1 MTTTL
6 SQPTLS
12 QPPALPDIPSPG
24 SIVKVRGREWVTLP
38 QSRVEK
44 QDQVLRLRPLGG
56 GDQTIATLFW
66 PLEGEQVKPAS
77 FALPDPAV
85 SGSQSSAL
93 LLRDALLL
101 KLRAGAGPFRCLGNV
116 ALEPRPYQLVPLL
129 MALKQEVSRVLI
141 ADEVGLGK
149 TVEAL
154 LIARELLDRGEIRK
168 VTVIC
173 PPHLC
178 EKWKSDMIRQFNLA
192 AEVVRPGTAQKLERG
207 LPAGKSIFDVVPFT
221 VVSLDWIK
229 SDRNREGFLRSC
241 GEFVI
246 VDEAHT
252 CAARKGGGRQQRYE
266 LLRGLAA
273 DPQRHLV
280 LLTATPHS
288 GDQEAFDNLLGLLDP
303 KFEGLSE
310 MPEGQRRKDL
320 RDELG
325 NYFVQRRRLD
335 LKEEW
340 GTEGAD
346 FPDRETREATYTLS
360 GDWGKLFDDVLAY
373 ARELVER
380 SVGESKL
387 RQRMSWWAAL
397 ALLRCVSSSPAAAS
411 ASLRTKLI
419 NLQSGADPASAP
431 SEDELA
437 DDLEAMATLAVLDG
451 AEEEFSAEEAAPGAD
466 LADSADAGL
475 LRDLIERSDR
485 LRGKAHDPK
494 FKQLLKELKGL
505 LAEGFRPVI
514 FCRFRPTAHY
524 LAEQLQEELPKRA
537 HVVMAVTGDL
547 PPEERVERIR
557 ELQNE
562 LANGKVPVLVATD
575 CLSEGIDLQHI
586 FDAVIHYDL
595 CWNPT
600 RHEQREGRVDR
611 FGQARSAVRA
621 LMLHGGD
628 SNPVDE
634 RVRTVILEKEKTIRK
649 ELGVSVPIPGNAN
662 TITQAVLGGIFGKAA
677 RAIQGFLNL
686 GLPGFSGSGSDLD
699 AVLDAEWQSAKE
711 NAKATRTI
719 FAQRSLKPEEA
730 LREWDRTRES
740 LGSADAVERLVL
752 NACRRLNLPLRGL
765 RWGVAGEGGTAAED
779 KKTGEAATKTWE
791 LDLTRLEDNRQAL
804 NERLRSH
811 DLGGKLRLSFRPPAR
826 DGSQQQGSQQQGCQL
841 LSRSHPLVVE
851 LADFVAERALSGLE
865 PELAARASVIRTKA
879 VAKRTQVLVLRLRHQ
894 LHQSRWTGNHYEAL
908 PDLLVEE
915 CLTARV
921 NGDGLEPLEGA
932 TALELLEAPASGNLD
947 PGQRQQWLQEAVA
960 EIEALQPALA
970 ALAERRADLAEE
982 DHRRVREASLR
993 SGESLRMRFRCE
1005 PSLPVDVIGLFVLL
1019 PAPVL

>member
-1 MTTTL
+1 MTT
-6 SQPTLS
+6 TLS

-38 QSRVEK
+38 QSRGEK

-77 FALPDPAV
+77 FALPDPAL

-154 LIARELLDRGEIRK
+154 LIARELFDRGEIRK

-207 LPAGKSIFDVVPFT
+207 LPAGKSIFDVIPFT

-310 MPEGQRRKDL
+310 MPDGQRRKDL

-373 ARELVER
+373 ARALVER

-411 ASLRTKLI
+411 ASLRTKLF
-419 NLQSGADPASAP
+419 NLQNGTDCASPDPASAP

-466 LADSADAGL
+466 LAVSADAGL

-494 FKQLLKELKGL
+494 LKQLLKELKAL

-524 LAEQLQEELPKRA
+524 LAEQLQEELPKRS

-575 CLSEGIDLQHI
+575 CLSEGIDLQHT
-586 FDAVIHYDL
+586 FDAVVHYDL

-677 RAIQGFLNL
+677 KAIQGFLNL
-686 GLPGFSGSGSDLD
+686 GLPGFGGSGSDLD
-699 AVLDAEWQSAKE
+699 AVIDAEWQSAKE

-730 LREWDRTRES
+730 LREWNRTRES

-752 NACRRLNLPLRGL
+752 NACRRLNLPIGALPS
-765 RWGVAGEGGTAAED
+765 GG
-779 KKTGEAATKTWE
+779 GWE
-791 LDLTRLEDNRQAL
+791 LDLTRLEGNRQAL

-811 DLGGKLRLSFRPPAR
+811 DLGGKLRLSFRSPAR
-826 DGSQQQGSQQQGCQL
+826 DGSQL

-865 PELAARASVIRTKA
+865 PDLAARASVIRTKA

-894 LHQSRWTGNHYEAL
+894 LHQSRWTGNQYEAL

-921 NGDGLEPLEGA
+921 TGDGVEPLEGA
-932 TALELLEAPASGNLD
+932 AALELLEAPASGNID
-947 PGQRQQWLQEAVA
+947 PGQRQQWLYEAVA
-960 EIEALQPALA
+960 ELDALQPALT

>member
-6 SQPTLS
+6 SQPT
-12 QPPALPDIPSPG
+12 AMPDIPSPG

-38 QSRVEK
+38 QSRTEK

-56 GDQTIATLFW
+56 GDQTMATLFW
-66 PLEGEQVKPAS
+66 PLEGEQVQPAS
-77 FALPDPAV
+77 FALPDPAL

-207 LPAGKSIFDVVPFT
+207 LPAGKSIFDVIPFT

-273 DPQRHLV
+273 DRQRHLV

-288 GDQEAFDNLLGLLDP
+288 GDKEAFDNLLGLLDP

-346 FPDRETREATYTLS
+346 FPDRETREATYSLS
-360 GDWGKLFDDVLAY
+360 GDWGELFNDVLDY
-373 ARELVER
+373 ARELVRR
-380 SVGESKL
+380 SAGESKF

-411 ASLRTKLI
+411 ASLRTKLL
-419 NLQSGADPASAP
+419 NLQGGDATEAKASGGL
-431 SEDELA
+431 DEEQLSG
-437 DDLEAMATLAVLDG
+437 DLEAMASLAVLDG
-451 AEEEFSAEEAAPGAD
+451 GEEELSGEEAAPGGDLANPEDAEHLRELIARAD
-466 LADSADAGL
+466 L
-475 LRDLIERSDR
+475 
-485 LRGKAHDPK
+485 LRGKADDPK
-494 FKQLLKELKGL
+494 LKQLLKELKAL

-524 LAEQLQEELPKRA
+524 LAEQLKEELPKRS

-557 ELQNE
+557 ELQQE
-562 LANGKVPVLVATD
+562 LVNGNLPVLVATD
-575 CLSEGIDLQHI
+575 CLSEGIDLQHT
-586 FDAVIHYDL
+586 FDAVVHYDL

-611 FGQARSAVRA
+611 FGQARSSVRA
-621 LMLHGGD
+621 LMLHGACED
-628 SNPVDE
+628 PERRNPVDE
-634 RVRTVILEKEKTIRK
+634 RVRSVILEKEKTIRK

-662 TITQAVLGGIFGKAA
+662 TITQAVLSSILGPVAQEQQLSFDL
-677 RAIQGFLNL
+677 GFASTATSQLEL
-686 GLPGFSGSGSDLD
+686 E
-699 AVLDAEWQSAKE
+699 AVIEAEWQSAKE
-711 NAKATRTI
+711 NARATRTI

-740 LGSADAVERLVL
+740 LGSSDAVERLVL
-752 NACRRLNLPLRGL
+752 NACRRLNLPIGALPA
-765 RWGVAGEGGTAAED
+765 VGG
-779 KKTGEAATKTWE
+779 WE

-804 NERLRSH
+804 RERLRNH
-811 DLGGKLRLSFRPPAR
+811 DLDGKLRLSFRSPAR
-826 DGSQQQGSQQQGCQL
+826 EGSQL

-879 VAKRTQVLVLRLRHQ
+879 VTKRTQLLVLRLRHQ
-894 LHQSRWTGNHYEAL
+894 LHQERWTGKGYEPL

-915 CLTARV
+915 CLTAQV
-921 NGDGLEPLEGA
+921 NGDGLEQLEGTA
-932 TALELLEAPASGNLD
+932 ALELLEAPASGNID
-947 PGQRQQWLQEAVA
+947 PGQRQQWLQEALA
-960 EIEALQPALA
+960 ELDALQPALS
-970 ALAERRADLAEE
+970 ALAQLRAQQAED

-993 SGESLRMRFRCE
+993 AGESLRMRFRCE
-1005 PSLPVDVIGLFVLL
+1005 PSLPVDVIGLIVLL
-1019 PAPVL
+1019 PAPNL

>member
-1 MTTTL
+1 MTNTL
-6 SQPTLS
+6 SQP
-12 QPPALPDIPSPG
+12 AAMPDIPSPG
-24 SIVKVRGREWVTLP
+24 SIVQVRGREWVTLP
-38 QSRVEK
+38 QSRTEK
-44 QDQVLRLRPLGG
+44 QDQVLKLRPLGG
-56 GDQTIATLFW
+56 GDQTNATLFW
-66 PLEGEQVKPAS
+66 PLEGDQVHPAS
-77 FALPDPAV
+77 FALPDPGL

-141 ADEVGLGK
+141 ADGVGLGK

-411 ASLRTKLI
+411 ASLRTKLF
-419 NLQSGADPASAP
+419 NLQSGADPASAS

-466 LADSADAGL
+466 LADVVDTAL

-494 FKQLLKELKGL
+494 LKQLLKELKEL

-524 LAEQLQEELPKRA
+524 LAEQLEQELPKRA

-586 FDAVIHYDL
+586 FDAVVHYDL

-677 RAIQGFLNL
+677 KAIQGFLNL
-686 GLPGFSGSGSDLD
+686 GLPGFSGSGSNLD
-699 AVLDAEWQSAKE
+699 AVLDGEWQSAKE

-752 NACRRLNLPLRGL
+752 NACRRLNLPIRPL
-765 RWGVAGEGGTAAED
+765 GGTS
-779 KKTGEAATKTWE
+779 GSWE

-811 DLGGKLRLSFRPPAR
+811 DLGGKLRLSFRSPAR
-826 DGSQQQGSQQQGCQL
+826 EGSQQQGCQL

-879 VAKRTQVLVLRLRHQ
+879 VTKRTQLLVLRLRHQ
-894 LHQSRWTGNHYEAL
+894 LHQSRWTGSQYEAL

-921 NGDGLEPLEGA
+921 NGDGLEQLEGA
-932 TALELLEAPASGNLD
+932 AALELLEAPASGNID
-947 PGQRQQWLQEAVA
+947 PGQRQQWLLEAVA
-960 EIEALQPALA
+960 EIDALQPALA

-993 SGESLRMRFRCE
+993 TGESLRMRFRCE
-1005 PSLPVDVIGLFVLL
+1005 PSLPVDVIGLIVLL
-1019 PAPVL
+1019 PAPTL

>member
-1 MTTTL
+1 MT
-6 SQPTLS
+6 STLS

-77 FALPDPAV
+77 FAVPDPAL

-207 LPAGKSIFDVVPFT
+207 LPAGKSIFDVIPFT

-320 RDELG
+320 REELG
-325 NYFVQRRRLD
+325 NYFVQRRRKD
-335 LKEEW
+335 LRDVSW
-340 GTEGAD
+340 GEQGDD

-360 GDWGKLFDDVLAY
+360 GDWGRLFDDVLAY

-419 NLQSGADPASAP
+419 NLQSGADPASAS

-494 FKQLLKELKGL
+494 LKQLLKELKAL

-524 LAEQLQEELPKRA
+524 LAEQLEEELPKRA

-547 PPEERVERIR
+547 PPEERMERIR

-575 CLSEGIDLQHI
+575 CLSEGIDLQHT

-677 RAIQGFLNL
+677 KAIQGFLNL
-686 GLPGFSGSGSDLD
+686 GLPGFGGSGSDLD
-699 AVLDAEWQSAKE
+699 AVIDAEWQSAKE
-711 NAKATRTI
+711 NAKTTRTI

-730 LREWDRTRES
+730 LREWNRTRES
-740 LGSADAVERLVL
+740 LGSDDAVERLVL
-752 NACRRLNLPLRGL
+752 NACRRLNLPIGPLPS
-765 RWGVAGEGGTAAED
+765 GG
-779 KKTGEAATKTWE
+779 GWE
-791 LDLTRLEDNRQAL
+791 LDLTRLEENRQAL
-804 NERLRSH
+804 NERLRNH
-811 DLGGKLRLSFRPPAR
+811 DLGGKLRLSFHSPAR
-826 DGSQQQGSQQQGCQL
+826 DGSQL

-894 LHQSRWTGNHYEAL
+894 LHQSRWTGNQYEAL

-932 TALELLEAPASGNLD
+932 AALELLEAPASGNLD
-947 PGQRQQWLQEAVA
+947 PGQRQQWLQEAVT
-960 EIEALQPALA
+960 ELDALQPALA

-1019 PAPVL
+1019 PAPTL

>member
-1 MTTTL
+1 
-6 SQPTLS
+6 
-12 QPPALPDIPSPG
+12 
-24 SIVKVRGREWVTLP
+24 
-38 QSRVEK
+38 
-44 QDQVLRLRPLGG
+44 
-56 GDQTIATLFW
+56 
-66 PLEGEQVKPAS
+66 
-77 FALPDPAV
+77 
-85 SGSQSSAL
+85 
-93 LLRDALLL
+93 
-101 KLRAGAGPFRCLGNV
+101 V

-303 KFEGLSE
+303 KFESLSE

-411 ASLRTKLI
+411 ASLRTKLF
-419 NLQSGADPASAP
+419 NLQNGADAAAAP
-431 SEDELA
+431 SEDDLA

-575 CLSEGIDLQHI
+575 CLSEGIDLQHT
-586 FDAVIHYDL
+586 FDAVVHYDL

-677 RAIQGFLNL
+677 KAIQGFLNL
-686 GLPGFSGSGSDLD
+686 GLPGFGGSGSDLD

-719 FAQRSLKPEEA
+719 FAKRSLKPEEA
-730 LREWDRTRES
+730 LREWNRTRES

-752 NACRRLNLPLRGL
+752 MSSDIRFWSSGD
-765 RWGVAGEGGTAAED
+765 T
-779 KKTGEAATKTWE
+779 KTGPPDGLLMGVLRRPFDRCFIGGCRVVVVGCGTGAAWSGFPSDLLGWRRWRYAADARRGGAARLRAEQAAAPLLPQPVAVAPDRQHVAVVQQPIEDRRGDHLIAKHLAPLHDGAVGGDQHAAALVAAGDQLE
-791 LDLTRLEDNRQAL
+791 EQVRRVRLQRQVAQLINDQQPRLGVLRQPGLQGMLRLGLGQRGDQLHGADVLDAMAQPHRLAAQCNRQVGLA
-804 NERLRSH
+804 H
-811 DLGGKLRLSFRPPAR
+811 AR
-826 DGSQQQGSQQQGCQL
+826 RSQQQQGVAIGHPAAGRQL
-841 LSRSHPLVVE
+841 TDLGRIDRRL
-851 LADFVAERALSGLE
+851 GLE
-865 PELAARASVIRTKA
+865 IERLQRAHI
-879 VAKRTQVLVLRLRHQ
+879 
-894 LHQSRWTGNHYEAL
+894 
-908 PDLLVEE
+908 
-915 CLTARV
+915 
-921 NGDGLEPLEGA
+921 
-932 TALELLEAPASGNLD
+932 
-947 PGQRQQWLQEAVA
+947 
-960 EIEALQPALA
+960 
-970 ALAERRADLAEE
+970 
-982 DHRRVREASLR
+982 REASQPQRHLHPQLVLAGHLGR
-993 SGESLRMRFRCE
+993 AQPGQGLPQVHLPSGRLLQQRIKAITDRRQPQAGEHGLQLLGRHRWCTRCG
-1005 PSLPVDVIGLFVLL
+1005 SVARVGGTHAATS
-1019 PAPVL
+1019 PATSA

>member
-1 MTTTL
+1 MTTTTTQT
-6 SQPTLS
+6 SVT
-12 QPPALPDIPSPG
+12 DIPSPG
-24 SIVKVRGREWVTLP
+24 AIVKVRGREWIALP
-38 QSRVEK
+38 QSSAEK
-44 QDQVLRLRPLGG
+44 QEQVLKLRPLGG
-56 GDQTIATLFW
+56 GDQTIATLYW
-66 PLEGEQVKPAS
+66 PLEGDAVKPAS
-77 FALPDPAV
+77 FDPPDPAL

-101 KLRAGAGPFRCLGNV
+101 KLRAGAGPFRSLGNV

-129 MALKQEVSRVLI
+129 MVLKQEVSRVLI

-207 LPAGKSIFDVVPFT
+207 LPAGKAIFDLIPFT

-411 ASLRTKLI
+411 ASLRTKLF
-419 NLQSGADPASAP
+419 NLQSSADPASAS

-437 DDLEAMATLAVLDG
+437 DDLEALATLAVLDG
-451 AEEEFSAEEAAPGAD
+451 ADEEFSAEEAAPGAD
-466 LADSADAGL
+466 LADVVDAEL

-494 FKQLLKELKGL
+494 LKQLLKELKAL

-524 LAEQLQEELPKRA
+524 LAEQLEQELPKRA

-611 FGQARSAVRA
+611 FGQARSAVRC

-677 RAIQGFLNL
+677 KAIQGFLNL
-686 GLPGFSGSGSDLD
+686 GLPGFGGSGSDLD
-699 AVLDAEWQSAKE
+699 AVIDAEWQSAKE

-752 NACRRLNLPLRGL
+752 NACRRLNLPIGPL
-765 RWGVAGEGGTAAED
+765 GGAS
-779 KKTGEAATKTWE
+779 GSWE

-811 DLGGKLRLSFRPPAR
+811 DLGGKLRLSFRSPAR
-826 DGSQQQGSQQQGCQL
+826 EGSQL

-879 VAKRTQVLVLRLRHQ
+879 VAKRTEVLVLRLRHQ
-894 LHQSRWTGNHYEAL
+894 LHQSRWTGNQYEAL

-921 NGDGLEPLEGA
+921 TGDGLEPLEGA
-932 TALELLEAPASGNLD
+932 AALELLEAPASGNLD
-947 PGQRQQWLQEAVA
+947 PGQRQQWLQEAVT
-960 EIEALQPALA
+960 ELDALQPALT

-1005 PSLPVDVIGLFVLL
+1005 PSLPVDVIGLIVLL
-1019 PAPVL
+1019 PAPTL

>member
-6 SQPTLS
+6 SQPT
-12 QPPALPDIPSPG
+12 AMPDIPSPG

-38 QSRVEK
+38 QSRTEK

-56 GDQTIATLFW
+56 GDQTMATLFW
-66 PLEGEQVKPAS
+66 PLEGEQVQPAS
-77 FALPDPAV
+77 FALPDPAL

-207 LPAGKSIFDVVPFT
+207 LPAGKSIFDVIPFT

-252 CAARKGGGRQQRYE
+252 CAARKGGGRQKRYE

-288 GDQEAFDNLLGLLDP
+288 GDKEAFDNLLGLLDP

-360 GDWGKLFDDVLAY
+360 GDWGRLFDDVLAY

-411 ASLRTKLI
+411 ASLRTKLF
-419 NLQSGADPASAP
+419 NLQNGTDCASTDTASAS

-466 LADSADAGL
+466 LAESADAGL
-475 LRDLIERSDR
+475 LKDLIERSDR

-494 FKQLLKELKGL
+494 LKQLLKELKGL

-524 LAEQLQEELPKRA
+524 LAEQLEEELPKRA

-575 CLSEGIDLQHI
+575 CLSEGIDLQHT
-586 FDAVIHYDL
+586 FDAVVHYDL

-677 RAIQGFLNL
+677 KAIQGFLNL

-752 NACRRLNLPLRGL
+752 NACRRLNLPIGPLRGSQG
-765 RWGVAGEGGTAAED
+765 GVAGDGDKAAGG
-779 KKTGEAATKTWE
+779 WE

-811 DLGGKLRLSFRPPAR
+811 DLGSKLRLSFRSPAR
-826 DGSQQQGSQQQGCQL
+826 DGSQL

-865 PELAARASVIRTKA
+865 PDLAARASVIRTKA
-879 VAKRTQVLVLRLRHQ
+879 VTKRTKVLVLRLRHQ
-894 LHQSRWTGNHYEAL
+894 LHQSRWIGNQYEAL

-921 NGDGLEPLEGA
+921 TGDGVEPLEGA
-932 TALELLEAPASGNLD
+932 AALELLEAPASGNLD

-960 EIEALQPALA
+960 ELDALQPALS
-970 ALAERRADLAEE
+970 ALAQLRAQQAED

-993 SGESLRMRFRCE
+993 SGEALRMRFRCE
-1005 PSLPVDVIGLFVLL
+1005 PSLPVDVIGLIVLL
-1019 PAPVL
+1019 PAPQL

>member
-1 MTTTL
+1 MT
-6 SQPTLS
+6 STLS

-66 PLEGEQVKPAS
+66 PLEGEQVQPAS
-77 FALPDPAV
+77 FALPDPAL

-288 GDQEAFDNLLGLLDP
+288 GDKEAFDNLLGLLDP

-360 GDWGKLFDDVLAY
+360 GDWGRLFDDVLAY

-411 ASLRTKLI
+411 ASLRTKLF

-431 SEDELA
+431 SDDELA

-466 LADSADAGL
+466 LAESADAEL

-494 FKQLLKELKGL
+494 LKQLLKELKGL

-524 LAEQLQEELPKRA
+524 LAEQLEEELPKRA

-575 CLSEGIDLQHI
+575 CLSEGIDLQHT
-586 FDAVIHYDL
+586 FDAVVHYDL

-677 RAIQGFLNL
+677 KAIQGFLNL
-686 GLPGFSGSGSDLD
+686 GLPGFGGSGSDLD
-699 AVLDAEWQSAKE
+699 AVIDAEWQSAKE

-730 LREWDRTRES
+730 LREWNRTRES

-752 NACRRLNLPLRGL
+752 NACRRLNLPIGPLRGSQG
-765 RWGVAGEGGTAAED
+765 GVAGEGDAAAC
-779 KKTGEAATKTWE
+779 GWE

-804 NERLRSH
+804 NERLRNH
-811 DLGGKLRLSFRPPAR
+811 DLGGKLRLSFRSPAR
-826 DGSQQQGSQQQGCQL
+826 DGSQL

-865 PELAARASVIRTKA
+865 PDLAARASVIRTKA

-894 LHQSRWTGNHYEAL
+894 LHQSRWTGSQYEAL

-921 NGDGLEPLEGA
+921 TGDGLEPLEGA
-932 TALELLEAPASGNLD
+932 AALELLEAPASSNLD
-947 PGQRQQWLQEAVA
+947 PGQRQQWLQEAVT
-960 EIEALQPALA
+960 ELDALQPALT

-1019 PAPVL
+1019 PAPTL

>member
-6 SQPTLS
+6 TQP
-12 QPPALPDIPSPG
+12 AAMPDIPSPG

-38 QSRVEK
+38 QSRMEK

-77 FALPDPAV
+77 FALPDPAL

-288 GDQEAFDNLLGLLDP
+288 GDKEAFDNLLGLLDP

-360 GDWGKLFDDVLAY
+360 GDWGQLFDDVLAY

-411 ASLRTKLI
+411 ASLRTKLF
-419 NLQSGADPASAP
+419 NLQNGADPGAVP

-451 AEEEFSAEEAAPGAD
+451 AEEEFSAEEAAPGGD
-466 LADSADAGL
+466 LADSADAAL

-494 FKQLLKELKGL
+494 LKQLLKELKAL
-505 LAEGFRPVI
+505 LGEGFRPVI

-524 LAEQLQEELPKRA
+524 LAEQLEEELPKRA

-562 LANGKVPVLVATD
+562 LAGGKVPVLVATD
-575 CLSEGIDLQHI
+575 CLSEGIDLQHS
-586 FDAVIHYDL
+586 FDAVVHYDL

-677 RAIQGFLNL
+677 KAIQGFLNL
-686 GLPGFSGSGSDLD
+686 GLPGFGGSDSDLD
-699 AVLDAEWQSAKE
+699 SVIDAEWQSAKE

-730 LREWDRTRES
+730 LREWERTRES

-752 NACRRLNLPLRGL
+752 NACRRLNLPIGPL
-765 RWGVAGEGGTAAED
+765 GGAS
-779 KKTGEAATKTWE
+779 GSWE
-791 LDLTRLEDNRQAL
+791 LDLSRLEDNRQAL
-804 NERLRSH
+804 NERLRNH
-811 DLGGKLRLSFRPPAR
+811 DLGGKLRLSFRSPAR
-826 DGSQQQGSQQQGCQL
+826 EGSQL

-879 VAKRTQVLVLRLRHQ
+879 VSRSTQVLVLRLRHQ
-894 LHQSRWTGNHYEAL
+894 LHQSRWTGKEYEAL

-915 CLTARV
+915 CLTVRV
-921 NGDGLEPLEGA
+921 SGDGLEPLDGA
-932 TALELLEAPASGNLD
+932 AALELLEAPASGNVD
-947 PGQRQQWLQEAVA
+947 PGQRQQWLQEAIA
-960 EIEALQPALA
+960 ELEGLQPALA

-993 SGESLRMRFRCE
+993 SGEALRMRFRCE
-1005 PSLPVDVIGLFVLL
+1005 PSLPVDVIGLILLL
-1019 PAPVL
+1019 PAPTL

>member
-6 SQPTLS
+6 GQPTSSQPT
-12 QPPALPDIPSPG
+12 ALPDIPSPG

-38 QSRVEK
+38 QSRMEK

-77 FALPDPAV
+77 FAVPDPAL

-320 RDELG
+320 REELG
-325 NYFVQRRRLD
+325 NYFVQRRRKD
-335 LKEEW
+335 LRDVSW
-340 GTEGAD
+340 GEQGDD

-360 GDWGKLFDDVLAY
+360 GDWGRLFDDVLAY

-419 NLQSGADPASAP
+419 NLQSGADPASAS

-494 FKQLLKELKGL
+494 LKQLLKELKAL

-524 LAEQLQEELPKRA
+524 LAEQLEEELPKRA

-575 CLSEGIDLQHI
+575 CLSEGIDLQHT

-677 RAIQGFLNL
+677 KAIQGFLNL

-699 AVLDAEWQSAKE
+699 AVIDAEWQSAKE

-730 LREWDRTRES
+730 LREWNRTRES
-740 LGSADAVERLVL
+740 LGSDDAVERLVL
-752 NACRRLNLPLRGL
+752 NACRRLNLPIGPLPS
-765 RWGVAGEGGTAAED
+765 GG
-779 KKTGEAATKTWE
+779 GWE
-791 LDLTRLEDNRQAL
+791 LDLTRLEENRQAL
-804 NERLRSH
+804 NERLRNH
-811 DLGGKLRLSFRPPAR
+811 DLGGKLRLSFHSPAR
-826 DGSQQQGSQQQGCQL
+826 DGSQL

-894 LHQSRWTGNHYEAL
+894 LHQSRWTGNQYEAL

-932 TALELLEAPASGNLD
+932 AALELLEAPASGNLD
-947 PGQRQQWLQEAVA
+947 PGQRQQWLQEAVT
-960 EIEALQPALA
+960 ELDALQPALA

-1019 PAPVL
+1019 PAPTL

>member
-1 MTTTL
+1 MTTTTP
-6 SQPTLS
+6 PTDS
-12 QPPALPDIPSPG
+12 KAQALPDIPSPG
-24 SIVKVRGREWVTLP
+24 SIVQVRGREWVTLP
-38 QSRVEK
+38 QSRAEK

-66 PLEGEQVKPAS
+66 PLEGAQVQPAS
-77 FALPDPAV
+77 FARPDPAV

-129 MALKQEVSRVLI
+129 MALKQEGSRVLI

-207 LPAGKSIFDVVPFT
+207 LPAGQSIFDVVPYT

-288 GDQEAFDNLLGLLDP
+288 GDKEAFDNLLGLLDP

-320 RDELG
+320 RDALG

-360 GDWGKLFDDVLAY
+360 GDWGQLFDDVLTY
-373 ARELVER
+373 ARALVER

-411 ASLRTKLI
+411 ASLRTKLF
-419 NLQSGADPASAP
+419 NLQSGADAAAAP
-431 SEDELA
+431 SDDELA

-451 AEEEFSAEEAAPGAD
+451 AEEELSAEEAAPGAD
-466 LADSADAGL
+466 LADASDAAL

-485 LRGKAHDPK
+485 LRGKAQDPK
-494 FKQLLKELKGL
+494 LKQLLKELKAL

-514 FCRFRPTAHY
+514 FCRFRPTAQY
-524 LAEQLQEELPKRA
+524 LAEQVEKELPKRA

-547 PPEERVERIR
+547 PPEERVERIQ

-575 CLSEGIDLQHI
+575 CLSEGIDLQHS
-586 FDAVIHYDL
+586 FDAVVHYDL

-621 LMLHGGD
+621 LMLHGGS

-634 RVRTVILEKEKTIRK
+634 RVRSVILEKEKTIRK

-677 RAIQGFLNL
+677 KAVQGILNL
-686 GLPGFSGSGSDLD
+686 GLPGFGGAGGGSDSDLD
-699 AVLDAEWQSAKE
+699 AVIDAEWQSAKE
-711 NAKATRTI
+711 NAKASRTI
-719 FAQRSLKPEEA
+719 FAQRSLKPEGA
-730 LREWDRTRES
+730 LREWNRARES
-740 LGSADAVERLVL
+740 LGSAAAVERLVL
-752 NACRRLNLPLRGL
+752 NACRRLNLPIGPL
-765 RWGVAGEGGTAAED
+765 GGAS
-779 KKTGEAATKTWE
+779 GSWE

-811 DLGGKLRLSFRPPAR
+811 DLGGKLRLSFRSPAR
-826 DGSQQQGSQQQGCQL
+826 EGSQL

-879 VAKRTQVLVLRLRHQ
+879 VTKRTQVLVLRLRHQ
-894 LHQSRWTGNHYEAL
+894 LHQSRWTGSQYEAL

-915 CLTARV
+915 CLTVRV
-921 NGDGLEPLEGA
+921 SGDGLEPLDGA
-932 TALELLEAPASGNLD
+932 AALELLEAPASGNVE
-947 PGQRQQWLQEAVA
+947 PGQRQQWLQEAIS
-960 EIEALQPALA
+960 ELDGLQPALA

-993 SGESLRMRFRCE
+993 SGEALRMRFRCE
-1005 PSLPVDVIGLFVLL
+1005 PSLPVDVIGLIVLL
-1019 PAPVL
+1019 PAPAL

>member
-6 SQPTLS
+6 NQP
-12 QPPALPDIPSPG
+12 AAMPDIPSPG

-38 QSRVEK
+38 QSRMEK

-77 FALPDPAV
+77 FALPDPAL

-207 LPAGKSIFDVVPFT
+207 LPAGKSIFDVIPFT

-288 GDQEAFDNLLGLLDP
+288 GDKEAFDNLLGLLDP

-320 RDELG
+320 RAELG

-360 GDWGKLFDDVLAY
+360 GDWGGLFNDVLDY
-373 ARELVER
+373 ARELVRR
-380 SVGESKL
+380 SAGESKF

-411 ASLRTKLI
+411 ASLRTKLL
-419 NLQSGADPASAP
+419 NLQGVDATGGEDAGGLDEEQLSG
-431 SEDELA
+431 
-437 DDLEAMATLAVLDG
+437 DLEAMASMAVLDG
-451 AEEEFSAEEAAPGAD
+451 AEEELSGEEAAPGAD
-466 LADSADAGL
+466 LANAEDAEHLQELIARADL
-475 LRDLIERSDR
+475 
-485 LRGKAHDPK
+485 LRGKADDPK
-494 FKQLLKELKGL
+494 LKQLLKELKGL

-524 LAEQLQEELPKRA
+524 LAEQLKEELPKRN

-557 ELQNE
+557 ELQQE
-562 LANGKVPVLVATD
+562 LVNGNVPVLVATD
-575 CLSEGIDLQHI
+575 CLSEGIDLQHT
-586 FDAVIHYDL
+586 FDAVVHYDL

-611 FGQARSAVRA
+611 FGQARSSVRA
-621 LMLHGGD
+621 LMLHGACED
-628 SNPVDE
+628 LEHRNPVDE
-634 RVRTVILEKEKTIRK
+634 RVRSVILEKEKTIRK

-662 TITQAVLGGIFGKAA
+662 TITQAVLSSILGPVAQEQQLSFD
-677 RAIQGFLNL
+677 L
-686 GLPGFSGSGSDLD
+686 GLASSATSQLELE
-699 AVLDAEWQSAKE
+699 AVIEAEWQSAKE
-711 NAKATRTI
+711 NARATRTI

-730 LREWDRTRES
+730 LSEWDRTRES
-740 LGSADAVERLVL
+740 LGSSEAVERLVL
-752 NACRRLNLPLRGL
+752 NACRRLNLPIGALPA
-765 RWGVAGEGGTAAED
+765 AGG
-779 KKTGEAATKTWE
+779 WE

-804 NERLRSH
+804 RERLSNH
-811 DLGGKLRLSFRPPAR
+811 DLEGKLRLSFRSPAR
-826 DGSQQQGSQQQGCQL
+826 EGSQL

-879 VAKRTQVLVLRLRHQ
+879 VSKRTQVLVLRLRHQ
-894 LHQSRWTGNHYEAL
+894 LHQERWTGKGYEAL

-921 NGDGLEPLEGA
+921 NGDGLEQLEGA
-932 TALELLEAPASGNLD
+932 AALELLEAPASGNID
-947 PGQRQQWLQEAVA
+947 SGQRQQWLQEAAA
-960 EIEALQPALA
+960 ELDALQPALS
-970 ALAERRADLAEE
+970 ALAQLRAQQSED

-1005 PSLPVDVIGLFVLL
+1005 PSLPVDVIGLIVLL
-1019 PAPVL
+1019 PAPTL

>member
-1 MTTTL
+1 MTSTL
-6 SQPTLS
+6 GQPTSSQPLA
-12 QPPALPDIPSPG
+12 PPDIPSPG

-38 QSRVEK
+38 QSRAEK

-56 GDQTIATLFW
+56 GDQTITTLFW

-77 FALPDPAV
+77 FALPDPAL

-207 LPAGKSIFDVVPFT
+207 LPAGKSIFDVIPFT

-310 MPEGQRRKDL
+310 MPEGQHRRDL

-380 SVGESKL
+380 SIGESKL

-411 ASLRTKLI
+411 ASLRTKLF
-419 NLQSGADPASAP
+419 NLQSGTDCASPDTASAS

-466 LADSADAGL
+466 LAESADAGL
-475 LRDLIERSDR
+475 LKDLIDRSDR

-494 FKQLLKELKGL
+494 LKQLLKELKGL

-524 LAEQLQEELPKRA
+524 LAEQLEEELPKRA

-677 RAIQGFLNL
+677 KVIQGFLNL

-752 NACRRLNLPLRGL
+752 NACRRLNLPIGPLRASQG
-765 RWGVAGEGGTAAED
+765 GVAGEGDAAAC
-779 KKTGEAATKTWE
+779 GWE

-804 NERLRSH
+804 NERLRNH
-811 DLGGKLRLSFRPPAR
+811 DLGGKLRLSFHSPAR
-826 DGSQQQGSQQQGCQL
+826 DGSQL

-865 PELAARASVIRTKA
+865 PDLAARASVIRTKA

-894 LHQSRWTGNHYEAL
+894 LHQSRWTGSQYEAL

-921 NGDGLEPLEGA
+921 NGDGLEPLEDA
-932 TALELLEAPASGNLD
+932 AALELLEAPASGNID

-960 EIEALQPALA
+960 ELDALQPALA
-970 ALAERRADLAEE
+970 TLAERRADLAEE

-1005 PSLPVDVIGLFVLL
+1005 ASLPVDVIGLIVLL
-1019 PAPVL
+1019 PAPQL

>member
-1 MTTTL
+1 MTSTF
-6 SQPTLS
+6 SQPA
-12 QPPALPDIPSPG
+12 ALPDIPSPG
-24 SIVKVRGREWVTLP
+24 AIVQVRGREWVTLP
-38 QSRVEK
+38 QSRTEK
-44 QDQVLRLRPLGG
+44 QDQMLRLRPLGG

-66 PLEGEQVKPAS
+66 PLEGAQVQPAS

-207 LPAGKSIFDVVPFT
+207 LPAGQSIFDVVPYT

-252 CAARKGGGRQQRYE
+252 CAARKGCGRQQRYE

-288 GDQEAFDNLLGLLDP
+288 GDKEAFDNLLGLLDP
-303 KFEGLSE
+303 KLEGLSE

-320 RDELG
+320 RDALG

-360 GDWGKLFDDVLAY
+360 GDWGQLFDDVLSY
-373 ARELVER
+373 ARALVER

-411 ASLRTKLI
+411 ASLRTKLF
-419 NLQSGADPASAP
+419 NLQSGADAAAAP
-431 SEDELA
+431 SDDELA

-451 AEEEFSAEEAAPGAD
+451 AEEELSAEEAAPGAD
-466 LADSADAGL
+466 LADASDAAL

-485 LRGKAHDPK
+485 LRGKAQDPK
-494 FKQLLKELKGL
+494 LKQLLKELKAL

-524 LAEQLQEELPKRA
+524 LAEQVEKELPKRA

-547 PPEERVERIR
+547 PPEERVERIQ

-575 CLSEGIDLQHI
+575 CLSEGIDLQHS
-586 FDAVIHYDL
+586 FDAVVHYDL

-621 LMLHGGD
+621 LMLHGGS

-634 RVRTVILEKEKTIRK
+634 RVRSVILEKEKTIRK

-677 RAIQGFLNL
+677 KAVQGILNL
-686 GLPGFSGSGSDLD
+686 GLPGFGGAGGGSDSDLD
-699 AVLDAEWQSAKE
+699 AVIDAEWQSAKE
-711 NAKATRTI
+711 NAKASRTI

-730 LREWDRTRES
+730 LREWNRARES
-740 LGSADAVERLVL
+740 LGSAAAVERLVL
-752 NACRRLNLPLRGL
+752 NACRRLNLPIGPL
-765 RWGVAGEGGTAAED
+765 GGAN
-779 KKTGEAATKTWE
+779 GSWE

-811 DLGGKLRLSFRPPAR
+811 DLGGKLRLSFRSPAR
-826 DGSQQQGSQQQGCQL
+826 EGSQL

-879 VAKRTQVLVLRLRHQ
+879 VTRRTQVLVLRLRHQ
-894 LHQSRWTGNHYEAL
+894 LHQSRWTGKDYEAL

-915 CLTARV
+915 CLTVRV
-921 NGDGLEPLEGA
+921 SGDGLEPLDGA
-932 TALELLEAPASGNLD
+932 AALELLEAAASGNVE
-947 PGQRQQWLQEAVA
+947 PGQRQQWLQEAIS
-960 EIEALQPALA
+960 ELDGLQPALA

-993 SGESLRMRFRCE
+993 SGEALRMRFRCE
-1005 PSLPVDVIGLFVLL
+1005 PSLPVDVIGLIVLL
-1019 PAPVL
+1019 PAPAL

>member
-1 MTTTL
+1 
-6 SQPTLS
+6 
-12 QPPALPDIPSPG
+12 
-24 SIVKVRGREWVTLP
+24 
-38 QSRVEK
+38 
-44 QDQVLRLRPLGG
+44 
-56 GDQTIATLFW
+56 
-66 PLEGEQVKPAS
+66 
-77 FALPDPAV
+77 
-85 SGSQSSAL
+85 
-93 LLRDALLL
+93 
-101 KLRAGAGPFRCLGNV
+101 
-116 ALEPRPYQLVPLL
+116 
-129 MALKQEVSRVLI
+129 
-141 ADEVGLGK
+141 
-149 TVEAL
+149 
-154 LIARELLDRGEIRK
+154 
-168 VTVIC
+168 
-173 PPHLC
+173 
-178 EKWKSDMIRQFNLA
+178 
-192 AEVVRPGTAQKLERG
+192 
-207 LPAGKSIFDVVPFT
+207 
-221 VVSLDWIK
+221 
-229 SDRNREGFLRSC
+229 
-241 GEFVI
+241 
-246 VDEAHT
+246 
-252 CAARKGGGRQQRYE
+252 
-266 LLRGLAA
+266 
-273 DPQRHLV
+273 
-280 LLTATPHS
+280 
-288 GDQEAFDNLLGLLDP
+288 
-303 KFEGLSE
+303 

-411 ASLRTKLI
+411 ASLRTKLF
-419 NLQSGADPASAP
+419 NLQNGGDTGAAP

-466 LADSADAGL
+466 MADSADAAL

-494 FKQLLKELKGL
+494 LKQLIKEVKGL

-524 LAEQLQEELPKRA
+524 LAEQLEEELPKRA

-547 PPEERVERIR
+547 PPEERVERIH

-562 LANGKVPVLVATD
+562 LAGGKVPILVATD
-575 CLSEGIDLQHI
+575 CLSEGIDLQHT
-586 FDAVIHYDL
+586 FDAVVHYDL

-677 RAIQGFLNL
+677 KAIQGLLNL
-686 GLPGFSGSGSDLD
+686 GLPGFGGSGSGSGSDLD
-699 AVLDAEWQSAKE
+699 AVIDAEWQSAKE

-730 LREWDRTRES
+730 LREWDRTRAS

-752 NACRRLNLPLRGL
+752 NSCRRLNLPIGPL
-765 RWGVAGEGGTAAED
+765 GGA
-779 KKTGEAATKTWE
+779 TGCWE

-811 DLGGKLRLSFRPPAR
+811 DLGGTLRLSFRSPAR
-826 DGSQQQGSQQQGCQL
+826 EGSQL

-879 VAKRTQVLVLRLRHQ
+879 VSRRSQVLVLRLRHQ
-894 LHQSRWTGNHYEAL
+894 LHQSRWTGKEYEAL

-915 CLTARV
+915 CLTVRV
-921 NGDGLEPLEGA
+921 SGDGLEPLDGA
-932 TALELLEAPASGNLD
+932 AALELLEAPASGNVD
-947 PGQRQQWLQEAVA
+947 PGQRQQWLQEAIA
-960 EIEALQPALA
+960 DLDELQPALA

-993 SGESLRMRFRCE
+993 SGEALRMRFRCE
-1005 PSLPVDVIGLFVLL
+1005 PSLPVDVIGLILLL
-1019 PAPVL
+1019 PAPTL

>member
-1 MTTTL
+1 MTTTTP
-6 SQPTLS
+6 PTDS
-12 QPPALPDIPSPG
+12 KAQALPDIPSPG
-24 SIVKVRGREWVTLP
+24 SIVQVRGREWVTLP
-38 QSRVEK
+38 QSRAEK

-56 GDQTIATLFW
+56 GDQTIATVFW
-66 PLEGEQVKPAS
+66 PLEAEAVSPAHFRYPEAS
-77 FALPDPAV
+77 C

-207 LPAGKSIFDVVPFT
+207 LPAGQSIFDVVPYT

-288 GDQEAFDNLLGLLDP
+288 GDKEAFDNLLGLLDP

-320 RDELG
+320 RDALG

-360 GDWGKLFDDVLAY
+360 GDWGQLFDDVLAY
-373 ARELVER
+373 ARALVER

-411 ASLRTKLI
+411 ASLRTKLF
-419 NLQSGADPASAP
+419 NLQSGADAAASP
-431 SEDELA
+431 SDDELA

-451 AEEEFSAEEAAPGAD
+451 AEEELSAEEAAPGAD
-466 LADSADAGL
+466 LADASDAAL

-485 LRGKAHDPK
+485 LRGKAQDPK
-494 FKQLLKELKGL
+494 LKQLLKELKAL

-524 LAEQLQEELPKRA
+524 LAEQVEKELPKRA

-547 PPEERVERIR
+547 PPEERVERIQ

-575 CLSEGIDLQHI
+575 CLSEGIDLQHS
-586 FDAVIHYDL
+586 FDAVVHYDL

-621 LMLHGGD
+621 LMLHGGS

-634 RVRTVILEKEKTIRK
+634 RVRSVILEKEKTIRK

-677 RAIQGFLNL
+677 KAVQGILNL
-686 GLPGFSGSGSDLD
+686 GLPGFGGAGGGSDSDLD
-699 AVLDAEWQSAKE
+699 AVIDAEWQSAKE
-711 NAKATRTI
+711 NAKASRTI

-730 LREWDRTRES
+730 LREWNRARES
-740 LGSADAVERLVL
+740 LGSAAAVERLVL
-752 NACRRLNLPLRGL
+752 NACRRLNLPIGPL
-765 RWGVAGEGGTAAED
+765 AGASGS
-779 KKTGEAATKTWE
+779 WE

-811 DLGGKLRLSFRPPAR
+811 DLGGKLRLSFRSPAR
-826 DGSQQQGSQQQGCQL
+826 ECSQL

-894 LHQSRWTGNHYEAL
+894 LHQSRWTGSQYEAL

-915 CLTARV
+915 CLTVRV
-921 NGDGLEPLEGA
+921 SGDGLEPLDGA
-932 TALELLEAPASGNLD
+932 AALEQLEATASGNVE
-947 PGQRQQWLQEAVA
+947 PGQRQQWLQEAIA
-960 EIEALQPALA
+960 ELDELQPALA

-993 SGESLRMRFRCE
+993 SGEALRMRFRCE
-1005 PSLPVDVIGLFVLL
+1005 PSLPVDVIGLILLL
-1019 PAPVL
+1019 PAPTL

>member
-6 SQPTLS
+6 GQPTSSQPT
-12 QPPALPDIPSPG
+12 ALPDIPSPG

-44 QDQVLRLRPLGG
+44 QDQVLQLRPLGG

-77 FALPDPAV
+77 FALPDPAL

-288 GDQEAFDNLLGLLDP
+288 GDKEAFDNLLGLLDP

-360 GDWGKLFDDVLAY
+360 GDWGRLFDDVLAY

-419 NLQSGADPASAP
+419 NLQSGADPASAS

-494 FKQLLKELKGL
+494 LKQLLKELKGL
-505 LAEGFRPVI
+505 LQEGFRPVI

-524 LAEQLQEELPKRA
+524 LAEQLEEELPKRA
-537 HVVMAVTGDL
+537 YVVMAVTGDL

-557 ELQNE
+557 ELQQE

-586 FDAVIHYDL
+586 FDAVIHYDH

-677 RAIQGFLNL
+677 KAIQGLLNL

-752 NACRRLNLPLRGL
+752 NACRRLNLPIGPLRG
-765 RWGVAGEGGTAAED
+765 A
-779 KKTGEAATKTWE
+779 TGCWE

-826 DGSQQQGSQQQGCQL
+826 DGSQQQSSQQQGCQL

-865 PELAARASVIRTKA
+865 PDLAARASVIRTKA
-879 VAKRTQVLVLRLRHQ
+879 VTKRTQVLVLRLRHQ
-894 LHQSRWTGNHYEAL
+894 LHQSRWTGNQYEAL

-932 TALELLEAPASGNLD
+932 AALELLEAPASGNLD

-960 EIEALQPALA
+960 ELDALQPALA

-1019 PAPVL
+1019 PAPTL

>member
-1 MTTTL
+1 M
-6 SQPTLS
+6 
-12 QPPALPDIPSPG
+12 PDIPTPG

-77 FALPDPAV
+77 FALPDPAL
-85 SGSQSSAL
+85 SGSQSSTL

-116 ALEPRPYQLVPLL
+116 ALEPKPYQLVPLL

-207 LPAGKSIFDVVPFT
+207 LPAGKSIFDVIPFT

-288 GDQEAFDNLLGLLDP
+288 GDKEAFDNLLGLLDP

-310 MPEGQRRKDL
+310 MPEGQSRKDL

-411 ASLRTKLI
+411 ASLRTKLF
-419 NLQSGADPASAP
+419 NLQNGADPATAT

-466 LADSADAGL
+466 LAESADAGL

-494 FKQLLKELKGL
+494 LKQLVRELKGL

-524 LAEQLQEELPKRA
+524 LAEQLEEELPKRA

-557 ELQNE
+557 ELQQE

-575 CLSEGIDLQHI
+575 CLSEGIDLQHT
-586 FDAVIHYDL
+586 FDAVVHYDL

-662 TITQAVLGGIFGKAA
+662 TITQAVLGGIFGKAVK
-677 RAIQGFLNL
+677 AIQGFLNL
-686 GLPGFSGSGSDLD
+686 GLPGFGGSGSDLD
-699 AVLDAEWQSAKE
+699 AVIDAEWQSAKE

-730 LREWDRTRES
+730 LREWNRTRES

-752 NACRRLNLPLRGL
+752 NACRRLNLPIGPLPS
-765 RWGVAGEGGTAAED
+765 GG
-779 KKTGEAATKTWE
+779 GWE

-804 NERLRSH
+804 SERLRNH
-811 DLGGKLRLSFRPPAR
+811 DLGGKLRLSFRSPAR
-826 DGSQQQGSQQQGCQL
+826 EGSQL

-879 VAKRTQVLVLRLRHQ
+879 VAKRTQLLVLRLRHQ
-894 LHQSRWTGNHYEAL
+894 LHQSRWTGSQYEAL

-921 NGDGLEPLEGA
+921 NGDGLEPLDGA
-932 TALELLEAPASGNLD
+932 AALELLEAPASGNLD

-960 EIEALQPALA
+960 EIDALHPALT

-1005 PSLPVDVIGLFVLL
+1005 PSLPVDVIGLIVLL

>member
-12 QPPALPDIPSPG
+12 QPQVMPDIPSPG

-38 QSRVEK
+38 QSRLEQ

-66 PLEGEQVKPAS
+66 PLEGEQVRPAS
-77 FALPDPAV
+77 FALPDPAL

-207 LPAGKSIFDVVPFT
+207 LPAGKSIFDVIPFT

-273 DPQRHLV
+273 DPQRHLL

-288 GDQEAFDNLLGLLDP
+288 GDKEAFDNLLGLLDP
-303 KFEGLSE
+303 KFEGLSA
-310 MPEGQRRKDL
+310 MPDGPRRKEL

-335 LKEEW
+335 LKQEW
-340 GTEGAD
+340 GSEGAD

-360 GDWGKLFDDVLAY
+360 GDWGRLFDDVLAY

-411 ASLRTKLI
+411 ASLRTKLF
-419 NLQSGADPASAP
+419 NLQNGADPASAS

-466 LADSADAGL
+466 LAESADAEL

-494 FKQLLKELKGL
+494 LKQLLKELKGL
-505 LAEGFRPVI
+505 LAEGFRPVV

-524 LAEQLQEELPKRA
+524 LAEQLEEELPKRT

-562 LANGKVPVLVATD
+562 LANGKVPILVATD
-575 CLSEGIDLQHI
+575 CLSEGIDLQHT
-586 FDAVIHYDL
+586 FDAVVHYDL

-662 TITQAVLGGIFGKAA
+662 TITQAVLGGIFGKAVK
-677 RAIQGFLNL
+677 AIQGFLNL
-686 GLPGFSGSGSDLD
+686 GLPGFRGSGSDLD
-699 AVLDAEWQSAKE
+699 AVIDAEWQSAKE
-711 NAKATRTI
+711 NAKASRTI

-740 LGSADAVERLVL
+740 LGSAEAVERLVL
-752 NACRRLNLPLRGL
+752 NACRRLNLPISPLPSD
-765 RWGVAGEGGTAAED
+765 GG
-779 KKTGEAATKTWE
+779 WE
-791 LDLTRLEDNRQAL
+791 LDLSRLEDNRQAL
-804 NERLRSH
+804 RERLNHH
-811 DLGGKLRLSFRPPAR
+811 DLGGKLRLSFRSPAR
-826 DGSQQQGSQQQGCQL
+826 EGSQL

-894 LHQSRWTGNHYEAL
+894 LHQERWTGQGYEPL

-921 NGDGLEPLEGA
+921 SGDGLEQLEGA
-932 TALELLEAPASGNLD
+932 AALELLEAPASGNID

-960 EIEALQPALA
+960 ELDSLQPALT
-970 ALAERRADLAEE
+970 ALAQLRAQQAED

-1005 PSLPVDVIGLFVLL
+1005 PSLPVDVIGLIVLL

>member
-1 MTTTL
+1 MTATAPGTGNQTTV
-6 SQPTLS
+6 
-12 QPPALPDIPSPG
+12 LPDIPSPG
-24 SIVKVRGREWVTLP
+24 SIVQVRGREWVTLP
-38 QSRVEK
+38 QSRADK

-66 PLEGEQVKPAS
+66 PLEGYQVQPAS
-77 FALPDPAV
+77 FALPDPAL

-207 LPAGKSIFDVVPFT
+207 LPAGKSIFDVIPFT

-273 DPQRHLV
+273 EPQRHLV

-288 GDQEAFDNLLGLLDP
+288 GDKEAFDNLLGLLDP

-310 MPEGQRRKDL
+310 MPEGQRRKEL

-325 NYFVQRRRLD
+325 NYFVQRRRVD

-360 GDWGKLFDDVLAY
+360 GEWGALFHDVLAY
-373 ARELVER
+373 ARELVRR
-380 SVGESKL
+380 SAGESKF

-397 ALLRCVSSSPAAAS
+397 ALLRCVSSSPAAAA
-411 ASLRTKLI
+411 ASLRTKLL
-419 NLQSGADPASAP
+419 NLQAMDLPGDDGGSGLEEEQLSG
-431 SEDELA
+431 
-437 DDLEAMATLAVLDG
+437 DLDAMASLAVLDG
-451 AEEEFSAEEAAPGAD
+451 DDEELSGEEAAPGSD
-466 LADSADAGL
+466 LAQAGDAEHL
-475 LRDLIERSDR
+475 KDLIARADR
-485 LRGKAHDPK
+485 LRGRAHDPK
-494 FKQLLKELKGL
+494 LNQLLKEIKAL

-524 LAEQLQEELPKRA
+524 LAEQLEAELPKRA
-537 HVVMAVTGDL
+537 HAVMAVTGDL
-547 PPEERVERIR
+547 PPEERVERIL
-557 ELQNE
+557 ELQQE
-562 LANGKVPVLVATD
+562 LAAGRVPVLVATD
-575 CLSEGIDLQHI
+575 CLSEGIDLQHT
-586 FDAVIHYDL
+586 FDAVVHYDL

-662 TITQAVLGGIFGKAA
+662 TITQAVLSSILGPIAEE
-677 RAIQGFLNL
+677 QQLSLDL
-686 GLPGFSGSGSDLD
+686 GLGSAASTQQELE
-699 AVLDAEWQSAKE
+699 VVIEAEWQSAKD
-711 NAKATRTI
+711 NAKSTRTI
-719 FAQRSLKPEEA
+719 FAQRSLKPAEA

-752 NACRRLNLPLRGL
+752 NACRRLNLPIGPLG
-765 RWGVAGEGGTAAED
+765 GV
-779 KKTGEAATKTWE
+779 TGSWE

-804 NERLRSH
+804 RERLRGH
-811 DLGGKLRLSFRPPAR
+811 DLAGKLRLSFRSPAR
-826 DGSQQQGSQQQGCQL
+826 DGSLL

-851 LADFVAERALSGLE
+851 LADFVAERALTSEE
-865 PELAARASVIRTKA
+865 PELAARASVIRSKA
-879 VAKRTQVLVLRLRHQ
+879 VAKRSLVLVLRLRHQ
-894 LHQSRWTGNHYEAL
+894 LHQSRWTGTAYETL

-915 CLTARV
+915 CLTVRV
-921 NGDGLEPLEGA
+921 SGEGLEPLEGA
-932 TALELLEAPASGNLD
+932 QALELLEAPASGNVEA
-947 PGQRQQWLQEAVA
+947 GQRQQWLKEAVA
-960 EIEALQPALA
+960 ELNGLQPALA

-993 SGESLRMRFRCE
+993 SGEALRMRFRCE
-1005 PSLPVDVIGLFVLL
+1005 PSLPVDVIGLILLL
-1019 PAPVL
+1019 PAPTL

>member
-6 SQPTLS
+6 SQP
-12 QPPALPDIPSPG
+12 AAMPDIPSPG
-24 SIVKVRGREWVTLP
+24 SIVQVRGREWVTLP
-38 QSRVEK
+38 QSRTEK
-44 QDQVLRLRPLGG
+44 QDQVLKLRPLGG
-56 GDQTIATLFW
+56 GDQTNATLFW
-66 PLEGEQVKPAS
+66 PLEGDQVHPAS
-77 FALPDPAV
+77 FALPNPAL

-129 MALKQEVSRVLI
+129 MALKQAVSRVLI

-154 LIARELLDRGEIRK
+154 LIARELFDRGEIRK

-207 LPAGKSIFDVVPFT
+207 LPAGKSIFDVIPFT

-411 ASLRTKLI
+411 ASLRTKLF
-419 NLQSGADPASAP
+419 NLQSSADPASAS

-466 LADSADAGL
+466 LADVVDAEL

-494 FKQLLKELKGL
+494 LKQLLKELKAL

-524 LAEQLQEELPKRA
+524 LAEQLEQELPKRA

-611 FGQARSAVRA
+611 FGQARSAVRC

-677 RAIQGFLNL
+677 KAIQGFLNL
-686 GLPGFSGSGSDLD
+686 GLPGFGGSGSDLD
-699 AVLDAEWQSAKE
+699 AVIDAEWQSAKE

-752 NACRRLNLPLRGL
+752 NACRRLNLPIGPL
-765 RWGVAGEGGTAAED
+765 GGAS
-779 KKTGEAATKTWE
+779 GSWE

-811 DLGGKLRLSFRPPAR
+811 DLGGKLRLSFRSPAR
-826 DGSQQQGSQQQGCQL
+826 EGSQL

-879 VAKRTQVLVLRLRHQ
+879 VAKRTEVLVLRLRHQ
-894 LHQSRWTGNHYEAL
+894 LHQSRWTGNQYEAL

-921 NGDGLEPLEGA
+921 TGDGLEPLEGA
-932 TALELLEAPASGNLD
+932 AALELLEAPASGNLD
-947 PGQRQQWLQEAVA
+947 PGQRQQWLQEAVT
-960 EIEALQPALA
+960 ELDALQPALT

-1019 PAPVL
+1019 PAPTL

>member
-1 MTTTL
+1 MT
-6 SQPTLS
+6 STLS

-66 PLEGEQVKPAS
+66 PLEGEQVQPAS
-77 FALPDPAV
+77 FALPDPAL

-288 GDQEAFDNLLGLLDP
+288 GDKEAFDNLLGLLDP

-360 GDWGKLFDDVLAY
+360 GDWGRLFDDVLAY

-411 ASLRTKLI
+411 ASLRTKLF
-419 NLQSGADPASAP
+419 NLQSGADPAAAP
-431 SEDELA
+431 SDDELA

-475 LRDLIERSDR
+475 LKDLIGRSDR

-494 FKQLLKELKGL
+494 LKQLLKELKAL

-524 LAEQLQEELPKRA
+524 LAEQLEEELPKRA

-677 RAIQGFLNL
+677 KAIQGFLNL
-686 GLPGFSGSGSDLD
+686 GLPGFGGSGSDLD
-699 AVLDAEWQSAKE
+699 AVIDAEWQSAKE

-730 LREWDRTRES
+730 LREWNRTRES

-752 NACRRLNLPLRGL
+752 NACRRLNLPIGPLPS
-765 RWGVAGEGGTAAED
+765 GG
-779 KKTGEAATKTWE
+779 GWE

-804 NERLRSH
+804 NERLRNH
-811 DLGGKLRLSFRPPAR
+811 DLGGKLRLSFRSPAR
-826 DGSQQQGSQQQGCQL
+826 DGSQL

-865 PELAARASVIRTKA
+865 PDLAARASVIRTKA

-894 LHQSRWTGNHYEAL
+894 LHQSRWTGSQYEAL

-932 TALELLEAPASGNLD
+932 AALELLEAPASGNID

-960 EIEALQPALA
+960 EIDALQPALA

-993 SGESLRMRFRCE
+993 TGESLRMRFRCE
-1005 PSLPVDVIGLFVLL
+1005 PSLPVDVIGLIVLL
-1019 PAPVL
+1019 PAPTL

>member
-6 SQPTLS
+6 SQP
-12 QPPALPDIPSPG
+12 AAMPDIPSPG
-24 SIVKVRGREWVTLP
+24 SIVQVRGREWVTLP
-38 QSRVEK
+38 QSRTEK
-44 QDQVLRLRPLGG
+44 QDQVLKLRPLGG
-56 GDQTIATLFW
+56 GDQTNATLFW
-66 PLEGEQVKPAS
+66 PLEGDQVHPAS
-77 FALPDPAV
+77 FALPNPAL

-129 MALKQEVSRVLI
+129 MALKQAVSRVLI

-154 LIARELLDRGEIRK
+154 LIARELFDRGEIRK

-207 LPAGKSIFDVVPFT
+207 LPAGKSIFDVIPFT

-411 ASLRTKLI
+411 ASLRTKLF
-419 NLQSGADPASAP
+419 NLQSSADPASAS

-466 LADSADAGL
+466 LADVVDAEL

-494 FKQLLKELKGL
+494 LKQLLKELKAL

-524 LAEQLQEELPKRA
+524 LAEQLEEELPKRA

-677 RAIQGFLNL
+677 KAIQGFLNL
-686 GLPGFSGSGSDLD
+686 GLPGFGGSGSDLD
-699 AVLDAEWQSAKE
+699 AVIDAEWQSAKE

-752 NACRRLNLPLRGL
+752 NACRRLNLPIGPL
-765 RWGVAGEGGTAAED
+765 GGAS
-779 KKTGEAATKTWE
+779 GSWE

-811 DLGGKLRLSFRPPAR
+811 DLGGKLRLSFRSPAR
-826 DGSQQQGSQQQGCQL
+826 EGSQL

-879 VAKRTQVLVLRLRHQ
+879 VAKRTEVLVLRLRHQ
-894 LHQSRWTGNHYEAL
+894 LHQSRWTGNQYEAL

-921 NGDGLEPLEGA
+921 TGDGLEPLEGA
-932 TALELLEAPASGNLD
+932 AALELLEAPASGNLD
-947 PGQRQQWLQEAVA
+947 PGQRQQWLQEAVT
-960 EIEALQPALA
+960 ELDALQPALT

-1019 PAPVL
+1019 PAPTL

>member
-1 MTTTL
+1 MTSTL
-6 SQPTLS
+6 SQPASSQPASS

-38 QSRVEK
+38 QSRGEK
-44 QDQVLRLRPLGG
+44 HDQVLRLRPLGG

-77 FALPDPAV
+77 FVLPDPAL

-207 LPAGKSIFDVVPFT
+207 LPAGKSIFDVIPFT

-320 RDELG
+320 REELG
-325 NYFVQRRRLD
+325 NYFVQRRRKD
-335 LKEEW
+335 LRDVSW
-340 GTEGAD
+340 GEQGDD

-360 GDWGKLFDDVLAY
+360 GDWGRLFDDVLAY

-419 NLQSGADPASAP
+419 NLQSGADPASAS

-485 LRGKAHDPK
+485 LRGNAHDPK
-494 FKQLLKELKGL
+494 LKQLLKELKAL

-524 LAEQLQEELPKRA
+524 LAEQLEEELPKRA

-547 PPEERVERIR
+547 PPEERMERIR

-575 CLSEGIDLQHI
+575 CLSEGIDLQHT

-677 RAIQGFLNL
+677 KAIQGFLNL
-686 GLPGFSGSGSDLD
+686 GLPGFGGSGSDLD
-699 AVLDAEWQSAKE
+699 AVIDAEWQSAKE
-711 NAKATRTI
+711 NAKTTRTI

-730 LREWDRTRES
+730 LREWNRTRES
-740 LGSADAVERLVL
+740 LGSSEAVERLVL
-752 NACRRLNLPLRGL
+752 NACRRLNLPIGALPA
-765 RWGVAGEGGTAAED
+765 AGG
-779 KKTGEAATKTWE
+779 WE
-791 LDLTRLEDNRQAL
+791 LDLTRLELNRQAL
-804 NERLRSH
+804 RERLRNH
-811 DLGGKLRLSFRPPAR
+811 DLGGKLRLSFRSPAR
-826 DGSQQQGSQQQGCQL
+826 DGSQL

-865 PELAARASVIRTKA
+865 PDLAARASVIRTKA
-879 VAKRTQVLVLRLRHQ
+879 VAKRTEVLVLRLRHQ
-894 LHQSRWTGNHYEAL
+894 LHQSRWTGNQYEAL

-921 NGDGLEPLEGA
+921 TGDGLEPLEGA
-932 TALELLEAPASGNLD
+932 AALELLEAPASGNLD
-947 PGQRQQWLQEAVA
+947 PGQRQQWLQEAVT
-960 EIEALQPALA
+960 ELDALQPALT

-1019 PAPVL
+1019 PAPTL

>member
-1 MTTTL
+1 MT
-6 SQPTLS
+6 STLS

-66 PLEGEQVKPAS
+66 PLEGEQVQPAS
-77 FALPDPAV
+77 FALPDPAL

-288 GDQEAFDNLLGLLDP
+288 GDKEAFDNLLGLLDP

-360 GDWGKLFDDVLAY
+360 GDWGRLFDDVLAY

-411 ASLRTKLI
+411 ASLRTKLF
-419 NLQSGADPASAP
+419 NLQSGADPAAAP
-431 SEDELA
+431 SDDELA

-475 LRDLIERSDR
+475 LKDLIGRSDR

-494 FKQLLKELKGL
+494 LKQLLKELKAL

-524 LAEQLQEELPKRA
+524 LAEQLEEELPKRA

-677 RAIQGFLNL
+677 KAIQGFLNL
-686 GLPGFSGSGSDLD
+686 GLPGFGGSGSDLD
-699 AVLDAEWQSAKE
+699 AVIDAEWQSAKE

-730 LREWDRTRES
+730 LREWNRTRES
-740 LGSADAVERLVL
+740 LGSADALERLVL
-752 NACRRLNLPLRGL
+752 NACRRLNLPIGPLPS
-765 RWGVAGEGGTAAED
+765 GG
-779 KKTGEAATKTWE
+779 GWE

-804 NERLRSH
+804 NERLRNH
-811 DLGGKLRLSFRPPAR
+811 DLGGKLRLSFRSPAR
-826 DGSQQQGSQQQGCQL
+826 DGSQL

-865 PELAARASVIRTKA
+865 PDLAARASVIRTKA

-894 LHQSRWTGNHYEAL
+894 LHQSRWTGSQYEAL

-932 TALELLEAPASGNLD
+932 AALELLEAPASGNID

-960 EIEALQPALA
+960 EIDALQPALA

-1005 PSLPVDVIGLFVLL
+1005 PGLPVDVIGLFVLL

>member
-1 MTTTL
+1 MTTTTP
-6 SQPTLS
+6 PTAP
-12 QPPALPDIPSPG
+12 QAKELPDVPSPG

-38 QSRVEK
+38 QSRTEK

-66 PLEGEQVKPAS
+66 PLEGEQVHPAS
-77 FALPDPAV
+77 FALPDPAL

-273 DPQRHLV
+273 DRQRHLV

-310 MPEGQRRKDL
+310 MPEGERRKDL

-411 ASLRTKLI
+411 ASLRTKLF
-419 NLQSGADPASAP
+419 NLQSGADAAAAP
-431 SEDELA
+431 SEEELA

-466 LADSADAGL
+466 LADVVDAAL

-494 FKQLLKELKGL
+494 LKQLLKELKAL

-524 LAEQLQEELPKRA
+524 LAEQLEEELPKRA

-575 CLSEGIDLQHI
+575 CLSEGIDLQHT
-586 FDAVIHYDL
+586 FDAVVHYDL

-677 RAIQGFLNL
+677 KAIQGFLNL
-686 GLPGFSGSGSDLD
+686 GLPGFSGSESDLD
-699 AVLDAEWQSAKE
+699 AVIDAEWQSAKE

-752 NACRRLNLPLRGL
+752 NACRRLNLPIGPL
-765 RWGVAGEGGTAAED
+765 GGA
-779 KKTGEAATKTWE
+779 TGSWE

-811 DLGGKLRLSFRPPAR
+811 DLGGKLRLSFRSPAR
-826 DGSQQQGSQQQGCQL
+826 EGCQL

-894 LHQSRWTGNHYEAL
+894 LHQSRWTGSQYEAL

-932 TALELLEAPASGNLD
+932 AALELLEAPASGNID
-947 PGQRQQWLQEAVA
+947 PGQRQQWLQEAAA
-960 EIEALQPALA
+960 EIDALQPALS
-970 ALAERRADLAEE
+970 ALAQLRSQQAED

-1005 PSLPVDVIGLFVLL
+1005 PSLPVDVIGLIVLL
-1019 PAPVL
+1019 PAPTL